1 MVQKCREL
9 AIQFLVRFAHAHLHF
24 PLANQAPDAASISK
38 QCRRD
43 LAAVFDIGKRL
54 GILCA
59 GINQGQGVQ
68 LVRQGRHRG
77 GRCAENH
84 MEFFENV
91 FHFGQTL
98 GQRNDA
104 DQALSPSSN
113 WLPLLEGVLTFGW

>member
-1 MVQKCREL
+1 M
-9 AIQFLVRFAHAHLHF
+9 
-24 PLANQAPDAASISK
+24 ANQAPDAASIGK
-38 QCRRD
+38 QCGRD

-84 MEFFENV
+84 LEFSENV
-91 FHFGQTL
+91 SHFLLKLLGKGTTL
-98 GQRNDA
+98 IKRHRH
-104 DQALSPSSN
+104 
-113 WLPLLEGVLTFGW
+113 LLIGYHYWRAF